1 MRSIQR
7 RLTVLV
13 VVLAASGSAVAC
25 ASTWQL
31 GLSTSAA
38 GQARSA
44 STPAAPTGVAA
55 TCVASSQNKVTV
67 TWGAVTRATSYT
79 LYYSITSSSSGFFVA
94 ATGLTGTS
102 WSSPSLSSGRTY
114 WFQVSASVGSNW
126 VSPNSASTVGRQ
138 IRSSNPI
145 CS

>member
-7 RLTVLV
+7 RLTDLV
-13 VVLAASGSAVAC
+13 VVLVASGSAVAC

-31 GLSTSAA
+31 GLSASAA

-44 STPAAPTGVAA
+44 TAPAAPTGVTA
-55 TCVASSQNKVTV
+55 TCVSSSQNKLTV

-79 LYYSITSSSSGFFVA
+79 LYYSITSSSSGFLVA
-94 ATGLTGTS
+94 ATGLTSTS

-138 IRSSNPI
+138 IKNSNPI